1 MKEYLNGTRGD
12 NQKQIVEME
21 TTEANAE
28 AKLKEQSGDSFFLF
42 SILTGEF
49 KLFVLLPFS
58 AEKLVRQNSFPQTE
72 LGALIEV

>member
-1 MKEYLNGTRGD
+1 MP
-12 NQKQIVEME
+12 KQSLRNSQVIVF
-21 TTEANAE
+21 
-28 AKLKEQSGDSFFLF
+28 SFFQYLQ
-42 SILTGEF
+42 GEF

>member
-28 AKLKEQSGDSFFLF
+28 AKLKE
-42 SILTGEF
+42 
-49 KLFVLLPFS
+49 
-58 AEKLVRQNSFPQTE
+58 
-72 LGALIEV
+72 